1 MNQTQRKEIMRRV
14 YAALMERGY
23 RPNDQIIGYILT
35 GDPVYITNHKG
46 ARLLV
51 ADIDRYD
58 LLQDLLQAYLTTD
71 VAIECPAFMQ
81 TPIAASLF

>member
-35 GDPVYITNHKG
+35 GDPAYITNHKG

-71 VAIECPAFMQ
+71 VAIECPA
-81 TPIAASLF
+81 

>member
-35 GDPVYITNHKG
+35 GDPAYITNHKG
-46 ARLLV
+46 ARHIITEV
-51 ADIDRYD
+51 DRP
-58 LLQDLLQAYLTTD
+58 
-71 VAIECPAFMQ
+71 E
-81 TPIAASLF
+81 